1 MSFDALLLQT
11 MSNHSENPMY
21 SQNIA
26 VGHKKCTFE
35 NGLITL
41 NHNNSFETKL
51 IPETLIFNISNDL
64 SNTLDR
70 LNTLK
75 QIIYSLQLH
84 FSIGT
89 TDILKIP
96 LSVLWGLKEP
106 EIIGDKLYLSIPFSL
121 FFGEIHMCG
130 ILQQDVNFRIV
141 RNTGSVEYITGYH
154 LLFKTFLTH
163 PNEERRYTDV
173 SNNIIQQ
180 LSSIH
185 VKVDM
190 ENPLTQSNE
199 FRIRT
204 NMLRGLVK
212 GFFIE
217 VSNINDLYEI
227 QFYMNGTTRIDY
239 DMYMIKHMCTIIN
252 NNIIYMPFNSDIT
265 YDTINQNS
273 YTGSINIDRIDN
285 SFLNLKFSSVKNQ
298 VYIYALTNNFYNQ
311 RNGSGFITFLY
322 PLQNIT
328 QDFSYHTLTPIEDLL
343 RPYRNSMFYHEILQ
357 DGPEFEM
364 HLNDAYTDASGNYIS
379 QVLNR
384 LIEDEERNTC
394 PISQLQIQQGERYM
408 LCAGCLNCYNEM
420 DLIQWF
426 QNQNG
431 HNRVPSCPTCRE
443 PWRDFNVY
451 INSNI

>member
-11 MSNHSENPMY
+11 TANHSENSIY

-26 VGHKKCTFE
+26 IGHKKCTFE
-35 NGLITL
+35 NGLITM

-51 IPETLIFNISNDL
+51 IPETLIFNIANDL

-70 LNTLK
+70 LRK
-75 QIIYSLQLH
+75 IIYSLQLH

-106 EIIGDKLYLSIPFSL
+106 EIIGNKLYLSVHFSL

-130 ILQQDVNFRIV
+130 LLQQDVNFRIV
-141 RNTGSVEYITGYH
+141 RNAGSVEYITGYH

-190 ENPLTQSNE
+190 ENPATESNE

-204 NMLRGLVK
+204 NMFRGSVK

-239 DMYMIKHMCTIIN
+239 DMYMIKHMCNIIN
-252 NNIIYMPFNSDIT
+252 NNIIYVPFNSDIT
-265 YDTINQNS
+265 YDTRNQNS

-285 SFLNLKFSSVKNQ
+285 SFLNLKFSSLKNQ

-311 RNGSGFITFLY
+311 RNGSGFLNFVY
-322 PLQNIT
+322 PLQHIT

-364 HLNDAYTDASGNYIS
+364 VLNDTYTDASGNYIS

-384 LIEDEERNTC
+384 PIEDEERNTC
-394 PISQLQIQQGERYM
+394 PISQLQIQEGERYM

-426 QNQNG
+426 QNQHG
-431 HNRVPSCPTCRE
+431 HNRAPTCPTCRE

-451 INSNI
+451 INIHL